1 MTRRIHSLRLRLI
14 LGLLVTTGLAC
25 LLFSFLVLLFAY
37 SVEDSLFEQELLN
50 EGTRQQAHWRATGA
64 LAQPGAD
71 HIRVFR
77 DPAGFPSDL
86 ARAFAQDPDHK
97 EFPGD
102 GLRRYH
108 VRRLALPGV
117 EAPVWMVAE
126 VGDRQVVLSLR
137 EKMLRFLTSSALAI
151 LLAVGVIGYLL
162 ISRATAPLARLAAS
176 VSVQTAP
183 PAPRIAAADY
193 PPNEIGRLAT
203 ALEGA
208 FERIR
213 ALVDRERSFTRDIS
227 HELRTPLAVIRG
239 AAELIERRP
248 DLPDAV
254 AAPLKRIADAER
266 RMEETVTLLLALAR
280 EEGRDAPRERVL
292 LTPLVE
298 AAVLSASDRFGG
310 RDRDVSIDL
319 PQTAAAWLNRAGFIL
334 ILDNLIGNAFQHAA
348 DYALR
353 ITLDDAALVIASG
366 GPGLPASISSQ
377 VGQPFAKGPDSDG
390 LGLGLSI
397 VRRLCERD
405 DIPMRVSES
414 GPDGMTVRLDLRL
427 APDPA

>member
-1 MTRRIHSLRLRLI
+1 MTRRLHSLRLRLI

-50 EGTRQQAHWRATGA
+50 EGVRQQAHWRATGA

-77 DPAGFPSDL
+77 DPAGFPPDL
-86 ARAFAQDPDHK
+86 ARAFAQDPNHK
-97 EFPGD
+97 EFSGD
-102 GLRRYH
+102 GMRRYH
-108 VRRLALPGV
+108 VRMLALPGV
-117 EAPVWMVAE
+117 EAPVWLVAE
-126 VGDRQVVLSLR
+126 VGDRQVVLNLR
-137 EKMLRFLTSSALAI
+137 RKMLGFLTNSALII
-151 LLAVGVIGYLL
+151 LLVVGVVGYVL
-162 ISRATAPLARLAAS
+162 ISRATAPLARLAAG
-176 VSVQTAP
+176 VSVQTSP
-183 PAPRIAAADY
+183 PAPRIVAADY
-193 PPNEIGRLAT
+193 PPNEIGRLAA
-203 ALEGA
+203 ALEAA

-213 ALVDRERSFTRDIS
+213 AFVDRERSFTRDIS

-248 DLPDAV
+248 DLPRDV

-280 EEGRDAPRERVL
+280 EEGGDAPRERVL
-292 LTPLVE
+292 LAPLVE
-298 AAVLSASDRFGG
+298 AAVLAASDRFGG
-310 RDRDVSIDL
+310 RDRDVSIGL
-319 PQTAAAWLNRAGFIL
+319 PQTAAACLNRAGFIL

-348 DYALR
+348 DDRLGVSLDGA
-353 ITLDDAALVIASG
+353 TLAIASG
-366 GPGLPASISSQ
+366 GPGLPASVSSR
-377 VGQPFAKGPDSDG
+377 VGQPFAKGPDSAG

-397 VRRLCERD
+397 VKRLCERD
-405 DIPMRVSES
+405 DIPMTVLDH
-414 GPDGMTVRLDLRL
+414 GQGGMTVRLDLRL